1 MREPPHIKIN
11 PSDNVIVVLA
21 DTHKGIRITDD
32 VVSRTDIPVGH
43 KIACQSIEKGK
54 PILKYGQIIGTAT
67 RNIDPGEHVHTHNVD
82 MVHPDQPQPLATES
96 VSNFGNYDHLS
107 STFTGIQRAD
117 GSVGTR
123 NFIGILSSVNCSAS
137 VASFIAKYFNQDR
150 LASCGC
156 IDGVVA
162 LTHGM
167 GCGDSATSQGFQN
180 LQRCLAGF
188 CRHPN
193 FGGVLMVGLG
203 CEVLQADAF
212 SQQITT
218 SSGTPVEVLNIQ
230 NIGGTRRTVEKGIEM
245 ITAMLPEVNR
255 FKRKPL
261 PVSHLTL
268 GLECGGSDA
277 FSGLTANP
285 ALGAAIDILVAKG
298 GTAILGET
306 PEIYGTE
313 QFLARRAIRPEVGHK
328 ILDIITWWQDYT
340 RINGSEINNNPSP
353 GNKAGG
359 LTTILE
365 KALGAVVKA
374 GTSPL
379 MDAYEYAAP
388 VRSKGLVFMNTPGY
402 DPVSITGMVA
412 GGANLICFTTGRGSV
427 LGCKPVPVV
436 KLTSNTQVYTQL
448 AEDMDIDCGPIA
460 EGSSSVPKMGAK
472 IYEHIIETASGKP
485 TKSEI
490 QGIGDL
496 EFVPWQIGAVL

>member
-1 MREPPHIKIN
+1 M
-11 PSDNVIVVLA
+11 VVLE
-21 DTHKGIRITDD
+21 DVREGTGINAQIASNHT
-32 VVSRTDIPVGH
+32 IAAGH
-43 KIACQSIEKGK
+43 KIACE
-54 PILKYGQIIGTAT
+54 PIDSGRPIIKYGQVIGIAS
-67 RNIDPGEHVHTHNVD
+67 RDINIGDHVHVHNVD
-82 MVHPDQPQPLATES
+82 MVHPDEPKPQEGQP
-96 VSNFGNYDHLS
+96 VSKSGRYDDLS
-107 STFTGIQRAD
+107 SSFAGIQRAD
-117 GSVGTR
+117 GRVGTR
-123 NFIGILSSVNCSAS
+123 NYIGILSSVNCSAS
-137 VASFIAKYFNQDR
+137 VASFIARHFNQDR
-150 LASCGC
+150 LSPYGN
-156 IDGVVA
+156 IDGVVS

-167 GCGDSATSQGFQN
+167 GCGDNAASPGIQN

-203 CEVLQADAF
+203 CEVLDVDAF
-212 SQQITT
+212 SQQFVNC
-218 SSGTPVEVLNIQ
+218 SGIPVPVLNIQ
-230 NIGGTRRTVEKGIEM
+230 KLGGTRRTVERGIAT

-255 FKRKPL
+255 IKRQTL

-285 ALGAAIDILVAKG
+285 ALGAAVDILVAKG

-306 PEIYGTE
+306 TEIYGTE
-313 QFLARRAIRPEVGHK
+313 QFLARRAIRPEVGRK
-328 ILDIITWWQDYT
+328 ILDVVNWWRNHT
-340 RINGSEINNNPSP
+340 RMHESEINNNPSP

-365 KALGAVVKA
+365 KALGAVAKA
-374 GTSPL
+374 GATPL
-379 MDAYEYAAP
+379 LDVYPYAAP
-388 VRSKGLVFMNTPGY
+388 VRSKGLVFMDTPGY

-412 GGANLICFTTGRGSV
+412 GGANMICFTTGRGSV

-436 KLTSNTQVYTQL
+436 KLASNSRIYAQM

-460 EGSSSVPKMGAK
+460 KGLRSVTEMGSV

-485 TKSEI
+485 TKSENL
-490 QGIGDL
+490 GIGDL